1 MAGNAR
7 EAGRTV
13 ASKIFAVVDAFA
25 GPQEALR
32 LADIVQRT
40 GLPMPTALRL
50 VRELVEWGGLE
61 RFHDGSYRIGQ
72 RMWWLGNAAPCPR
85 RLREAVLPTLRDLAA
100 LTRADAYVAVL
111 DGTEVRVLERVRSSA
126 VLPDDG
132 SLPPHATAAGKVLL
146 TRTPAL
152 LRSLRFPLP
161 RLTPYTI
168 TTPGG
173 LDAELGRVRTRGI
186 AVEREEH
193 RRGVISV
200 AAPLPGAGE
209 AAIAVAAPSNASPSR
224 LAAVLREIL
233 RRRSED
239 GAGGRR
245 ARVGA
250 ATPRSNLLDQGRVAR
265 GRRSPTPRETTE

>member
-13 ASKIFAVVDAFA
+13 ASKIFSVVDAFA
-25 GPQEALR
+25 GPQESLR

-61 RFHDGSYRIGQ
+61 RFRDGSYRIGQ

-85 RLREAVLPTLRDLAA
+85 RLRASVLPTLRDLATR
-100 LTRADAYVAVL
+100 TRADAYLAVL
-111 DGTEVRVLERVRSSA
+111 DGTEVRILERVRSSKGS
-126 VLPDDG
+126 PDDG

-146 TRTPAL
+146 ARTPAL
-152 LRSLRFPLP
+152 LRSLDFPLP

-168 TTPGG
+168 TTPGA
-173 LDAELGRVRTRGI
+173 LDAELRRVRARGI
-186 AVEREEH
+186 AVEKEEH
-193 RRGVISV
+193 RHGVVSV
-200 AAPLPGAGE
+200 AAPLPGADD
-209 AAIAVAAPSNASPSR
+209 AAIAVAAPSNASPPR
-224 LAAVLREIL
+224 LAAVLREVL

-239 GAGGRR
+239 GGASPPNGGERR
-245 ARVGA
+245 ATV
-250 ATPRSNLLDQGRVAR
+250 
-265 GRRSPTPRETTE
+265 